1 MTWETILKIDW
12 REIVDEVM
20 QSDNVLFDELYNE
33 LASRLNFNAP
43 TKDEVIDYLEDRYER
58 HNLWNNLYSKG
69 KVD

>member
-1 MTWETILKIDW
+1 MTWESILKIDW

-33 LASRLNFNAP
+33 LALRLNFNAP
-43 TKDEVIDYLEDRYER
+43 TKDEVIDYLENRYER

-69 KVD
+69 NVD

>member
-43 TKDEVIDYLEDRYER
+43 TKDEVIDYLENRYER

>member
-1 MTWETILKIDW
+1 MTWESILKIDW

-33 LASRLNFNAP
+33 LASRLNFNTP
-43 TKDEVIDYLEDRYER
+43 NKDEVIDYLEDRYER

-69 KVD
+69 KDD

>member
-1 MTWETILKIDW
+1 MTWESVLKIDW
-12 REIVDEVM
+12 REIVDEFM

-33 LASRLNFNAP
+33 LASRLNFNSP

-58 HNLWNNLYSKG
+58 HNLWNNLYSKR

>member
-58 HNLWNNLYSKG
+58 HNLWNNLYSKRR
-69 KVD
+69 VD

>member
-69 KVD
+69 KDD

>member
-1 MTWETILKIDW
+1 MTWESILKIDW

>member
-58 HNLWNNLYSKG
+58 HNLWNNLYSKR